1 MPEICLIPPVGECI
15 NVLEA
20 RMDRRIDYSDDD
32 AKLKLLIAVARQTAE
47 MRTKLQLLHAR
58 YKLVLN
64 AFPAGDW
71 GISSLRTRGAIP
83 PYAIELPRSPLVK
96 VVSIEYIDMNGDLQT
111 MPASDYIVNAALTP
125 AVITPVFGKIWP
137 IPLPQVASVF
147 ITFDVGFSSPI
158 TVAAPG
164 ARFSISGPVTWSVG
178 DQVQFYNSGGVAPAP
193 MNTEATYTIATAPGN
208 GVYTLTDAAG
218 MAVEFADSGSGRTY
232 IGVVPEGIR
241 SWMLLRLG
249 SIYENREEVAIL
261 VRGKI
266 EALPY
271 VDGLLDPFLCT
282 VY

>member
-1 MPEICLIPPVGECI
+1 VPEICLIAPVGECI

-20 RMDRRIDYSDDD
+20 RADRRIDYADDD

-64 AFPAGDW
+64 AFPGSDW
-71 GISSLRTRGAIP
+71 CNPSLMTRGAVP
-83 PYAIELPRSPLVK
+83 SFAIQLPRSPLVD
-96 VVSIEYIDMNGDLQT
+96 VISIEYIDMNGDLQT
-111 MPASDYIVNAALTP
+111 MPPADYIVNAALTP

-137 IPLPQVASVF
+137 IPMPQIASVF
-147 ITFDVGFSSPI
+147 ITFDVGYASPI

-164 ARFSISGPVTWSVG
+164 ANFSVAGPVTWSVG
-178 DQVQFYNSGGVAPAP
+178 DQVQFYNSGGAAPAP
-193 MNTEATYTIATAPGN
+193 MNTEETYTVATAPGN
-208 GVYTLTDAAG
+208 GTYTLTDAAG
-218 MAVEFADSGSGRTY
+218 APVSFSDTGSGRTY

-241 SWMLLRLG
+241 SWMLLRMG

-261 VRGKI
+261 TRGKI

-271 VDGLLDPFLCT
+271 VDGLLDPFSAA